1 MNIKIKKKTW
11 EEAMALPRPKH
22 KKPIRPNFF
31 FRSLVRVL
39 SQFDADVIRFD
50 YSFPDKKTLP
60 EGPYLILMNHSSFLD
75 LKLASKILYPMPYQI
90 VCTSD
95 AMMGLEWLMRRIGCI
110 PTAKFVSDMTL
121 LKDMKYALQKK
132 KTSVL
137 MYPEAGYS
145 FDGRSVRLPD
155 NLGSLCKVLKVPV
168 IMITTHGAFLQ
179 KPLFAQLKKR
189 KVKVSADV
197 KLLLTSE
204 DVKEKT
210 PHELDAIVKEA
221 FSFDGFRWQAE
232 NRVKIDEPDR
242 AEGLEKILYKCCHC
256 RAEGSMESEGAILR
270 CKACGREYYLDEY
283 GTLEAK
289 EGDTPF
295 SHIPDWYAWEG
306 ECAKEDVENGGY
318 HLESDTHIMM
328 AVDYKAIYDIGNG
341 RLVHDENGFHLY
353 DADGK
358 LLYEHAP
365 LTSHSVC
372 ADFYWYEKGDV
383 IGIGTKDMTYY
394 CLLND
399 AFKVAK
405 MRHAAEALYQKLRPR
420 TEK

>member
-1 MNIKIKKKTW
+1 MNIKIKNKTW
-11 EEAMALPRPKH
+11 EEVMALPRPKH
-22 KKPIRPNFF
+22 KKPMRPNFF
-31 FRSLVRVL
+31 WRTLVRIL

-50 YSFPDKKTLP
+50 YSFCDKKNLSK
-60 EGPYLILMNHSSFLD
+60 GPYLILMNHSSFLD
-75 LKLASKILYPMPYQI
+75 MKLASKILYPMPYHI

-145 FDGRSVRLPD
+145 FDGRSVRLPE
-155 NLGSLCKVLKVPV
+155 NFGSLCKHLKVPV
-168 IMITTHGAFLQ
+168 IMITTRGAFLQ
-179 KPLFAQLKKR
+179 NPLFSGLKKR
-189 KVKVSADV
+189 KVKVTADV
-197 KLLLTSE
+197 KLLLTAE
-204 DVKEKT
+204 DVMQKST
-210 PHELDAIVKEA
+210 QELDEVLKEA
-221 FSFDGFRWQAE
+221 FSFDSFRWQAE
-232 NRVKIDEPDR
+232 NRVKIDEPYR
-242 AEGLEKILYKCCHC
+242 AEGLERILYKCCHC
-256 RAEGSMESEGAILR
+256 HKEGCMESKGAVLR
-270 CKACGREYYLDEY
+270 CNACGKEFVMDEY
-283 GTLEAK
+283 GALHAK

-295 SHIPDWYAWEG
+295 SHIPDWFAWES
-306 ECAKEDVENGGY
+306 ECAKAEVEGGRY
-318 HLESDTHIMM
+318 YQESDTQIMM
-328 AVDYKAIYDIGNG
+328 AVDFKAIYDIGKG

-353 DADGK
+353 DACGK

-383 IGIGTKDMTYY
+383 IGIGTKDTTYY
-394 CLLND
+394 CLLDD

-405 MRHAAEALYQKLRPR
+405 MRHGAEELYQKLRPR
-420 TEK
+420 REK